1 MQKLHI
7 GKFIA
12 VMTVCWGISI
22 LAMLGVSNYGGLL
35 ACRFLLGLFEACLSP
50 GFLQITTRWYK
61 QREQP
66 FRFALWV
73 SRALVLPILVVL
85 LADTWCVTFVDSYKW
100 SDANSGPGH
109 LLRNRSRIRRRAR
122 SMEIHFPAPRP
133 VDSYYWRSLLVPFA

>member
-73 SRALVLPILVVL
+73 SRALVLPILVLLLGLLTVITGVL
-85 LADTWCVTFVDSYKW
+85 CWFLLPNTPADVKW
-100 SDANSGPGH
+100 LDARG
-109 LLRNRSRIRRRAR
+109 RAIAVER
-122 SMEIHFPAPRP
+122 VASSQTGIK
-133 VDSYYWRSLLVPFA
+133 